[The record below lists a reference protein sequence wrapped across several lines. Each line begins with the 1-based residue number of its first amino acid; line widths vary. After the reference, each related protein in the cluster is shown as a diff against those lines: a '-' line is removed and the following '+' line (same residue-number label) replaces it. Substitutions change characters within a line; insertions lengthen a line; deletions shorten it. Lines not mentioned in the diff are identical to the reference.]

1 MITKTHTNPKA
12 FTLVELLVI
21 VVTLVLLAACLL
33 PALAMAKAKSKRI
46 NCASNLKQVGMSF
59 RVWPSDS
66 SDTFQMGRSVTNGGT
81 MEWVT
86 GGEVWPHFL
95 VMSNELN
102 APKILVCPADKR
114 KPATSWA
121 TFSRNNISYFV
132 GLDAEETQPQMFLSG
147 DSNLEVDGKTV
158 GSGLLNLRTNS
169 TVGWTAAR
177 HIRQGNIALADGSV
191 QQYRSTKLRQA
202 LANTGVATNR
212 LAIP

>member
-1 MITKTHTNPKA
+1 MNTKTRANQKA

-33 PALAMAKAKSKRI
+33 PALVMAKAKSNRI
-46 NCASNLKQVGMSF
+46 NCAFNLKQVGMSF
-59 RVWPSDS
+59 RIWAGDS
-66 SDTFQMGRSVTNGGT
+66 YDRYHFKRWAINGGT

-102 APKILVCPADKR
+102 SPKILVCPADKR

-121 TFSRNNISYFV
+121 SLSNSNVSHFV
-132 GLDAEETQPQMFLSG
+132 GLDADETQPQTFLSG

-169 TVGWTAAR
+169 AVGWTAAR
-177 HIRQGNIALADGSV
+177 HVRQGNIALADGSV
-191 QQYRSTKLRQA
+191 QQYSNAKLREA
-202 LANTGVATNR
+202 LASTGMATNR
-212 LAIP
+212 LVIP